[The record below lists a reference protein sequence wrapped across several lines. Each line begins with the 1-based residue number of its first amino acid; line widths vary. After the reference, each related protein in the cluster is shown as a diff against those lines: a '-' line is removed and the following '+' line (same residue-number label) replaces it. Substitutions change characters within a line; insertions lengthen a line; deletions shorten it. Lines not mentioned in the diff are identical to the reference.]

1 MNFSKFWFLTNQEK
15 DKGKLD
21 CPTLPEEK
29 APKISFSPLQLI
41 KTKPGQRPKIF
52 LS

>member
-41 KTKPGQRPKIF
+41 KTKPEQRPKIF